1 MKPSILIIYT
11 GGTIGMKP
19 DPTTGAL
26 VPFDFSG
33 IFEEFPTLQSLN
45 IGIEV
50 FTMDPVIDSSNVS
63 PRNWLDLAATLSL
76 TCTAFLGQ
84 FTWQL
89 RAVHPRQRFVI
100 S

>member
-33 IFEEFPTLQSLN
+33 IFEAVSYTHLTLPTICS
-45 IGIEV
+45 V
-50 FTMDPVIDSSNVS
+50 
-63 PRNWLDLAATLSL
+63 
-76 TCTAFLGQ
+76 
-84 FTWQL
+84 
-89 RAVHPRQRFVI
+89 
-100 S
+100 